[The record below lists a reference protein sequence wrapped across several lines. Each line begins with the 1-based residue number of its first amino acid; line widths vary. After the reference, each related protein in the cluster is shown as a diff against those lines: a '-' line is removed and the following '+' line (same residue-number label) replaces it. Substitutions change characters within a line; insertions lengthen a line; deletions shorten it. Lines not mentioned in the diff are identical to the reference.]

1 MRHWSA
7 FERADLCLRAYEL
20 WEERITEI
28 ARILTMEQ
36 GKPFRAEAIDDIAES
51 GDYLQIAA
59 EDVKRMK
66 GDLIPTTE
74 RNRRMFTVRR
84 PVGVWA
90 AITPWNFPVMIPMET
105 VGPGLATGNA
115 VIVKPPLNT
124 CWAMLEAARV
134 IEEAGFPKGALSVI
148 PGDGD
153 VVEWLVTHP
162 GIQGISFTGS
172 SETGKRIV
180 ASMGLKRSIMEM
192 SGNGPLIVAGDADV
206 EAAAVA
212 AVYGAY
218 YNAGQVCTA
227 TERVIVLNDLHD
239 QFVDATLKAAEA
251 VSLGDP
257 MDDATNMGPLN
268 NEPTAAKMDR
278 HIEDARQ
285 RGAEVLIGGGRASGH
300 PTDLYYQFTVLD
312 RVPEESL
319 VSREESFGPVV
330 PILSA
335 KDDEDAIGIAN
346 RTNLGLQAAVFTND
360 ITKAFW
366 YADRIR
372 SGTVIVNDSTDFWE
386 TFQPF
391 GGAAGTDTGWGRQR
405 IEEFTDLQTVV
416 FNLRQ
421 E

>member
-1 MRHWSA
+1 
-7 FERADLCLRAYEL
+7 
-20 WEERITEI
+20 
-28 ARILTMEQ
+28 MEQ

-153 VVEWLVTHP
+153 VGEWLVTHP

-239 QFVDATLKAAEA
+239 EFVDATLKAAEA

-285 RGAEVLIGGGRASGH
+285 KGAEVLIGGGRASGH

-312 RVPEESL
+312 RVPEHSL
-319 VSREESFGPVV
+319 VSKEESFGPVV
-330 PILSA
+330 PILTA

-360 ITKAFW
+360 VSKAFW

-372 SGTVIVNDSTDFWE
+372 SGTVIINDSTDFWE

-421 E
+421 D